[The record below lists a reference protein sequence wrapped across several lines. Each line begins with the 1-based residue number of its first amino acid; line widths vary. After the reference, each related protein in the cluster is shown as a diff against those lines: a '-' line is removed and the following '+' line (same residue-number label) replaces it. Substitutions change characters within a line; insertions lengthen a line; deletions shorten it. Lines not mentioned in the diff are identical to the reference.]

1 MLKVFHSK
9 LKKTKKT
16 KVIKGL
22 RTVVLSDNEG
32 PQITKIMFIDDD
44 LKITSLTKYGFVF
57 VQTTKLSLLPTIFL
71 ISV

>member
-1 MLKVFHSK
+1 MLEVFHNK

-16 KVIKGL
+16 KVVKGL
-22 RTVVLSDNEG
+22 RTVVLLDNEG

-44 LKITSLTKYGFVF
+44 LKITSPTKNGFLF

>member
-1 MLKVFHSK
+1 MLEVFYSK

>member
-1 MLKVFHSK
+1 MLEVFHSK

-16 KVIKGL
+16 KVIKGR
-22 RTVVLSDNEG
+22 RTVVLLDNEG

-44 LKITSLTKYGFVF
+44 LKITSPTKNGFVF

>member
-1 MLKVFHSK
+1 MLEVFYSK

-44 LKITSLTKYGFVF
+44 LEITSLTKYGFVF

>member
-1 MLKVFHSK
+1 MLEVFHSK
-9 LKKTKKT
+9 LKKTKET

-22 RTVVLSDNEG
+22 RTVVLLDNEG

-44 LKITSLTKYGFVF
+44 LKITSPTKYGFVF
-57 VQTTKLSLLPTIFL
+57 VQTTKLSLLPKIFL